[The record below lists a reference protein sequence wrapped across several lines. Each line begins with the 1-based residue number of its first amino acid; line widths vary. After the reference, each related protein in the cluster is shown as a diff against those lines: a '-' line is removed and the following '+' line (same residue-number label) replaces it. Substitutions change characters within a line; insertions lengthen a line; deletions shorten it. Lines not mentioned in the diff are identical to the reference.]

1 MAAGAVTISLVIL
14 LLAGTYTF
22 RQQQHVNSE
31 LCASTVENRAA
42 DRVQWITLRKLTLP
56 TIESD
61 AEREDFKQLIDG
73 VLRPIPLLTCVNNKP
88 VLKEER

>member
-42 DRVQWITLRKLTLP
+42 DRVLWITLRKL
-56 TIESD
+56 
-61 AEREDFKQLIDG
+61 
-73 VLRPIPLLTCVNNKP
+73 
-88 VLKEER
+88 